1 MSRSWLEI
9 DEAAVTRNTA
19 TMLAAAG
26 GARLCAVVKANGYGH
41 GAVPV
46 ARAALAGG
54 ATVLAV
60 AQVLEGIQLRQER
73 IDAPIWILS
82 QPEAR
87 EMTAAASFGLEPSLQ
102 DVTGIEA
109 MVEAVLY
116 EAKMS
121 KQASLDPKPA
131 ATVHVCV
138 DTGMHRSGAQP
149 EDVVDLVAQI
159 AATDALTLGS
169 VWTHC
174 ASADEPDNPLTNQQ
188 MDRFD
193 QVLLA
198 LDQADLTPP
207 MVHAANSGA
216 TLAFPRTHRDIV
228 RCGISLYGLSPS
240 PELAGRVELEPAM
253 RWLTRVSLVKR
264 LEAGDRVGYGQ
275 RGLIEKATTVAT
287 LPVGYA
293 DGYRRAT
300 WQVPGSVLIGGKRR
314 SLVGVVT
321 MDQIVVDVGDD
332 DIAIGDEAV
341 LLGRQGEAS
350 ISAGDLAQG
359 LDTINYEI
367 VCSPS
372 ARVRRVY
379 LPD

>member
-9 DEAAVTRNTA
+9 DEAAVTRNTR
-19 TMLAAAG
+19 TMLTAAG
-26 GARLCAVVKANGYGH
+26 GASLCAVVKANGYGH
-41 GAVPV
+41 GSVPV

-87 EMTAAASFGLEPSLQ
+87 EMTAAVSFGLEPSLQ
-102 DVTGIEA
+102 DATGIEA

-116 EAKMS
+116 EAKMA
-121 KQASLDPKPA
+121 KQASLDSKPA

-149 EDVVDLVAQI
+149 EDVLDLVAQI

-253 RWLTRVSLVKR
+253 RWLTRVALLKR
-264 LEAGDRVGYGQ
+264 LDAGDRVGYGQ

>member
-9 DEAAVTRNTA
+9 DEAVITRNTE

-41 GAVPV
+41 GAVPA

-54 ATVLAV
+54 ATALAV
-60 AQVLEGIQLRQER
+60 AQTGEGIQLRHER

-82 QPEAR
+82 QPEIR
-87 EMTAAASFGLEPSLQ
+87 EMTAVVAFGLEPSLQ
-102 DVTGIEA
+102 DRAGIEA
-109 MVEAVLY
+109 MEEATLS
-116 EAKMS
+116 EGRMA
-121 KQASLDPKPA
+121 KQASLDPKPL

-149 EDVVDLVAQI
+149 EEVVGLVAQI
-159 AATDALTLGS
+159 TASDALTLGS

-174 ASADEPDNPLTNQQ
+174 ASADEPNNPLTNQQ

-193 QVLLA
+193 QVLVA
-198 LDQADLTPP
+198 LDQANLTPP
-207 MVHAANSGA
+207 MIHAANSGA

-253 RWLTRVSLVKR
+253 RWLTRVALVKR

-275 RGLIEKATTVAT
+275 RGLIESATNVAT

-300 WQVPGSVLIGGKRR
+300 WQVPGSVLIGGKHR
-314 SLVGVVT
+314 SIVGVVT
-321 MDQIVVDVGDD
+321 MDQIVVDIGDD
-332 DIAIGDEAV
+332 DIGVGDEAV

-350 ISAGDLAQG
+350 ISADDLAQG

-372 ARVRRVY
+372 ARVSRIY